1 VTGGAGYVGSHCMI
15 ELLNAG
21 FKVMPSSNV
30 VFYFKNIGGFIFIF
44 LQVVA
49 IDNFVNAV
57 VDPTGSSD
65 YPESILR

>member
-21 FKVMPSSNV
+21 FTVMPSSNV
-30 VFYFKNIGGFIFIF
+30 VFYFNNFWRIYLIF

-57 VDPTGSSD
+57 IDPTGSSD